1 MRSASE
7 IGFGERAIISD
18 IDSTHPSHQRIL
30 EMGFTPGQE
39 IELVNI
45 SFFKDP
51 VAFSVRGCLVALRKN
66 DADCIK
72 IKWPHS

>member
-1 MRSASE
+1 MRNASE
-7 IGFGERAIISD
+7 INFGERAIISD

-45 SFFKDP
+45 SFFRDP
-51 VAFSVRGCLVALRKN
+51 VAFSIRGSLIAVRKN
-66 DADCIK
+66 DAECIK
-72 IKWPHS
+72 IK